1 MIVYDFAVVGS
12 GATGAM
18 AAQTLVES
26 GANVLML
33 DGGQRDEKYAKLIP
47 SKGFVEIRRTETA
60 QHRYFLGDEFESA
73 GFGSTATGAQLTPPR
88 RFIVANVERFLPLQ
102 SKTFAPMESLAL
114 GGLGSGWG
122 LGCNVFSDAELQLA
136 SLSAPAMRDAY
147 RTVAARV
154 GISAADDDARPYT
167 SAFLEGTLPAVPL
180 DPTAEAI
187 YARYT
192 RRRRPLRAQGFSLGR
207 PALAL
212 LSQPRGDRSATSLR
226 DMDFYSD
233 AQRAAWRPW
242 MAVEALLKAPNFL
255 YAGNLLITRFE
266 EADGIV
272 DVFALNLETLEEC
285 RFRCRRLVLAA
296 GSLGTARIV
305 LRSLPRGDVRL
316 PLLCNPYT
324 YVPSIVPQRV
334 GRSMPDENSGF
345 AQLQMFYDP
354 DGAHSD
360 VALASI
366 YSYRSLMLF
375 RLLGEAPA
383 NVRDARS
390 LMSYLTSGL
399 LIAGIHHPQ
408 GYSAGKTIWREP
420 SASSPTGDVLRADFT
435 MTQDERTKCDS
446 RERAYMR
453 ALRSIGAWAV
463 RRVRPP
469 HGSSIHYA
477 GTLPFS
483 EREKAYALSPEGR
496 LHGSRNVFV
505 ADGSGFTFLPAKGL
519 TLSLMAQA
527 HLVATRLVDGN
538 A

>member
-1 MIVYDFAVVGS
+1 MTVYDFIVVGS
-12 GATGAM
+12 GATGSM

-26 GANVLML
+26 GASVLML
-33 DGGQRDEKYAKLIP
+33 DGGQRDKTYAQLIP
-47 SKGFVEIRRTETA
+47 LKEFVEIRRTEKA

-88 RFIVANVERFLPLQ
+88 RFIVANVDRFLPLE
-102 SKTFAPMESLAL
+102 SATFAPMESLAL

-122 LGCNVFSDAELQLA
+122 LGCNVFSDAELRLA
-136 SLSAPAMRDAY
+136 SLPPPAMRDAY
-147 RTVAARV
+147 RVVASRV

-167 SAFLEGTLPAVPL
+167 SSFLEDTLPAVPL
-180 DPTAEAI
+180 DPTAAAV
-187 YARYT
+187 YARYG
-192 RRRRPLRAQGFSLGR
+192 RRRDSLRAAGFSLGR

-212 LSQPRGDRSATSLR
+212 LTCPREDRCATSLR

-242 MAVEALLKAPNFL
+242 IAVEALRSAPNFL

-272 DVFALNLETLEEC
+272 DVLALNLETLEEC
-285 RFRCRRLVLAA
+285 NFRCRRLVLAA
-296 GSLGTARIV
+296 GTLGTARIV
-305 LRSLPRGDVRL
+305 LRSLPGGEARL

-324 YVPSIVPQRV
+324 YVPSVVPARI

-345 AQLQMFYDP
+345 AQLQMFHDS
-354 DGAHSD
+354 DGSHAD

-375 RLLGEAPA
+375 RILAEVPA
-383 NVRDARS
+383 NVRDSRV
-390 LMSYLTSGL
+390 LMSYLTSAL

-408 GYSAGKTIWREP
+408 GYSEGKSIWLKR
-420 SASSPTGDVLRADFT
+420 SGSSPTGDVLHAEFG
-435 MTQDERTKCDS
+435 MTPEERTKCDA
-446 RERAYMR
+446 RERAYMS

-483 EREKAYALSPEGR
+483 EREKAYALSPDGR
-496 LHGSRNVFV
+496 LYGTRSVFV

-527 HLVATRLVDGN
+527 HLVAARLVAQN
-538 A
+538 S